1 MGIAVSDIVLIVL
14 VVLIIYVVFLSIK
27 IVPQSKVFV
36 IERFGKFTRILES
49 GLSLI
54 VPFVDRVAFRVDIL
68 ERQLPPF
75 KMSVITE
82 DNVEVELVATV
93 FFRVLDAAKSVYRIR
108 NIDLAIENTAISV
121 VRSAAG
127 KLELDDLQ
135 SSREAMNQEIAARL
149 SKAAEVWGVE
159 VTRTEIL
166 DVLVDE
172 KTKESQRQ
180 QLNAERERRAAIAR
194 AEGDKRSV
202 ELKADAELYE
212 AKKQAEAVK
221 VEADAEAYAVKIKA
235 EADAKQTELIA
246 EAINNNGQSAINYE
260 IMKRQVEGL
269 SDIASSNQTKTLF
282 IPSDITKALGT
293 LELFLDG
300 IVNKEVKN
308 DNWNPLYSGNVW
320 LIIGLTL
327 AILELTNGTLIV
339 FLPTG
344 LSGLLTG
351 LVLKL
356 QENETLGIFLEDWA
370 ITLTFWAIISLLLS
384 LALNF
389 LVKKRMISKDINNY
403 WSIENFLILMSVC
416 CPWF

>member
-1 MGIAVSDIVLIVL
+1 MTVGNGVL
-14 VVLIIYVVFLSIK
+14 VFLAILIIYVVYLGIK

-54 VPFVDRVAFRVDIL
+54 IPFIDRVAFRVDIL
-68 ERQLPPF
+68 ERQLPSF
-75 KMSVITE
+75 QMSVITE
-82 DNVEVELVATV
+82 DNVEVELVSTV

-121 VRSAAG
+121 IRSAAG

-180 QLNAERERRAAIAR
+180 QLNAERERRAKIAI

-221 VEADAEAYAVKIKA
+221 VQADADAYAVKIKA
-235 EADAKQTELIA
+235 SADAEQTTVIA
-246 EAINNNGQSAINYE
+246 EAINNNGQAAINYE
-260 IMKRQVEGL
+260 IMKRQVDGL
-269 SDIASSNQTKTLF
+269 AEVASSNQTKTLVV
-282 IPSDITKALGT
+282 PTDITKALGT
-293 LELFLDG
+293 LELFLDTIDKG
-300 IVNKEVKN
+300 KTN
-308 DNWNPLYSGNVW
+308 D
-320 LIIGLTL
+320 
-327 AILELTNGTLIV
+327 A
-339 FLPTG
+339 
-344 LSGLLTG
+344 
-351 LVLKL
+351 
-356 QENETLGIFLEDWA
+356 
-370 ITLTFWAIISLLLS
+370 
-384 LALNF
+384 
-389 LVKKRMISKDINNY
+389 
-403 WSIENFLILMSVC
+403 
-416 CPWF
+416 

>member
-1 MGIAVSDIVLIVL
+1 MTIGNGVL
-14 VVLIIYVVFLSIK
+14 VFLAILIIYVVYLGIK

-54 VPFVDRVAFRVDIL
+54 IPFIDRVAFRVDIL
-68 ERQLPPF
+68 ERQLPSF
-75 KMSVITE
+75 QMSVITE
-82 DNVEVELVATV
+82 DNVEVELVSTV

-121 VRSAAG
+121 IRSAAG

-180 QLNAERERRAAIAR
+180 QLNAERERRATIAK

-212 AKKQAEAVK
+212 AEKQADAVK
-221 VEADAEAYAVKIKA
+221 VQADADAYAVKVKA
-235 EADAKQTELIA
+235 AADAEQTRVIA

-269 SDIASSNQTKTLF
+269 AEVASSNQTKTLVV
-282 IPSDITKALGT
+282 PTDITKALGT
-293 LELFLDG
+293 LELFLDSIDKG
-300 IVNKEVKN
+300 KKN
-308 DNWNPLYSGNVW
+308 D
-320 LIIGLTL
+320 
-327 AILELTNGTLIV
+327 A
-339 FLPTG
+339 
-344 LSGLLTG
+344 
-351 LVLKL
+351 
-356 QENETLGIFLEDWA
+356 
-370 ITLTFWAIISLLLS
+370 
-384 LALNF
+384 
-389 LVKKRMISKDINNY
+389 
-403 WSIENFLILMSVC
+403 
-416 CPWF
+416 

>member
-1 MGIAVSDIVLIVL
+1 MTIGNGVL
-14 VVLIIYVVFLSIK
+14 VFLAILIIYVVYLGIK

-54 VPFVDRVAFRVDIL
+54 IPFIDRVAFRVDIL
-68 ERQLPPF
+68 ERQLPSF
-75 KMSVITE
+75 QMSVITE
-82 DNVEVELVATV
+82 DNVEVELVSTV

-121 VRSAAG
+121 IRSAAG

-180 QLNAERERRAAIAR
+180 QLNAERERRAKIAI

-221 VEADAEAYAVKIKA
+221 VQADADAYAVKVKA
-235 EADAKQTELIA
+235 SADAEQTTVIA
-246 EAINNNGQSAINYE
+246 EAINNNGQAAINYE

-269 SDIASSNQTKTLF
+269 AEVASSNQTKTLVV
-282 IPSDITKALGT
+282 PTDITKALGT
-293 LELFLDG
+293 LELFLDSIDKG
-300 IVNKEVKN
+300 KKN
-308 DNWNPLYSGNVW
+308 D
-320 LIIGLTL
+320 
-327 AILELTNGTLIV
+327 A
-339 FLPTG
+339 
-344 LSGLLTG
+344 
-351 LVLKL
+351 
-356 QENETLGIFLEDWA
+356 
-370 ITLTFWAIISLLLS
+370 
-384 LALNF
+384 
-389 LVKKRMISKDINNY
+389 
-403 WSIENFLILMSVC
+403 
-416 CPWF
+416 

>member
-1 MGIAVSDIVLIVL
+1 MTIANGVL
-14 VVLIIYVVFLSIK
+14 VFLAILIIYVIYLGIK

-49 GLSLI
+49 GLSII

-82 DNVEVELVATV
+82 DNVEVELVSTV

-108 NIDLAIENTAISV
+108 NIDLAIENTAISII
-121 VRSAAG
+121 RSAAG

-180 QLNAERERRAAIAR
+180 QLNAERERRATIAK

-212 AKKQAEAVK
+212 AQKQAEAVK
-221 VEADAEAYAVKIKA
+221 VQADADAYAVKVKA
-235 EADAKQTELIA
+235 EADAEQTRLIA
-246 EAINNNGQSAINYE
+246 EAIKNDGQPAINYE

-269 SDIASSNQTKTLF
+269 AEVASSNQTKTLVV
-282 IPSDITKALGT
+282 PTDITKALGT
-293 LELFLDG
+293 LELFLDSLDKG
-300 IVNKEVKN
+300 KTN
-308 DNWNPLYSGNVW
+308 D
-320 LIIGLTL
+320 
-327 AILELTNGTLIV
+327 A
-339 FLPTG
+339 
-344 LSGLLTG
+344 
-351 LVLKL
+351 
-356 QENETLGIFLEDWA
+356 
-370 ITLTFWAIISLLLS
+370 
-384 LALNF
+384 
-389 LVKKRMISKDINNY
+389 
-403 WSIENFLILMSVC
+403 
-416 CPWF
+416 

>member
-1 MGIAVSDIVLIVL
+1 MTVANGVL
-14 VVLIIYVVFLSIK
+14 VFLAILIIYVVYLGIK

-54 VPFVDRVAFRVDIL
+54 IPFIDRVAFRVDIL
-68 ERQLPPF
+68 ERQLPSF
-75 KMSVITE
+75 QMSVITE
-82 DNVEVELVATV
+82 DNVEVELVSTV

-121 VRSAAG
+121 IRSAAG

-180 QLNAERERRAAIAR
+180 QLNAERERRATIAK

-221 VEADAEAYAVKIKA
+221 VQADADAYAVKVKA
-235 EADAKQTELIA
+235 AADAEQTRVIA
-246 EAINNNGQSAINYE
+246 EAINNNGQAAINYE

-269 SDIASSNQTKTLF
+269 AEVASSNQTKTLVV
-282 IPSDITKALGT
+282 PTDITKALGT
-293 LELFLDG
+293 LELFLDSIDKG
-300 IVNKEVKN
+300 KKN
-308 DNWNPLYSGNVW
+308 D
-320 LIIGLTL
+320 
-327 AILELTNGTLIV
+327 A
-339 FLPTG
+339 
-344 LSGLLTG
+344 
-351 LVLKL
+351 
-356 QENETLGIFLEDWA
+356 
-370 ITLTFWAIISLLLS
+370 
-384 LALNF
+384 
-389 LVKKRMISKDINNY
+389 
-403 WSIENFLILMSVC
+403 
-416 CPWF
+416 

>member
-1 MGIAVSDIVLIVL
+1 MTVGNGVL
-14 VVLIIYVVFLSIK
+14 VFLAVLIIYVVYLGIK

-54 VPFVDRVAFRVDIL
+54 IPFIDRVAFRVDIL
-68 ERQLPPF
+68 ERQLPSF
-75 KMSVITE
+75 QMSVITE
-82 DNVEVELVATV
+82 DNVEVELVSTV

-121 VRSAAG
+121 IRSAAG

-180 QLNAERERRAAIAR
+180 QLNAERERRAKIAI

-221 VEADAEAYAVKIKA
+221 VQADADAYAVKVKA
-235 EADAKQTELIA
+235 SADAEQTTVIA
-246 EAINNNGQSAINYE
+246 EAINNNGQAAINYE
-260 IMKRQVEGL
+260 IMKRQVDGL
-269 SDIASSNQTKTLF
+269 AEVASSNQTKTLVV
-282 IPSDITKALGT
+282 PTDITKALGT
-293 LELFLDG
+293 LELFLDSIDKG
-300 IVNKEVKN
+300 KTN
-308 DNWNPLYSGNVW
+308 D
-320 LIIGLTL
+320 
-327 AILELTNGTLIV
+327 A
-339 FLPTG
+339 
-344 LSGLLTG
+344 
-351 LVLKL
+351 
-356 QENETLGIFLEDWA
+356 
-370 ITLTFWAIISLLLS
+370 
-384 LALNF
+384 
-389 LVKKRMISKDINNY
+389 
-403 WSIENFLILMSVC
+403 
-416 CPWF
+416 

>member
-1 MGIAVSDIVLIVL
+1 MTIANGVL
-14 VVLIIYVVFLSIK
+14 VFLAILIIYVIYLGIK

-49 GLSLI
+49 GLSII

-82 DNVEVELVATV
+82 DNVEVELVSTV

-108 NIDLAIENTAISV
+108 NIDLAIENTAISII
-121 VRSAAG
+121 RSAAG

-180 QLNAERERRAAIAR
+180 QLNAERERRATIAK

-212 AKKQAEAVK
+212 AQKQAEAVK
-221 VEADAEAYAVKIKA
+221 VQADADAYAVKITA
-235 EADAKQTELIA
+235 EADAEQTRLIA
-246 EAINNNGQSAINYE
+246 EAIKNDGQPAINYE
-260 IMKRQVEGL
+260 IMKRQVDGL
-269 SDIASSNQTKTLF
+269 AEVASSNQTKTLVV
-282 IPSDITKALGT
+282 PTDITKALGT
-293 LELFLDG
+293 LELFLDSLDKG
-300 IVNKEVKN
+300 KTN
-308 DNWNPLYSGNVW
+308 D
-320 LIIGLTL
+320 
-327 AILELTNGTLIV
+327 A
-339 FLPTG
+339 
-344 LSGLLTG
+344 
-351 LVLKL
+351 
-356 QENETLGIFLEDWA
+356 
-370 ITLTFWAIISLLLS
+370 
-384 LALNF
+384 
-389 LVKKRMISKDINNY
+389 
-403 WSIENFLILMSVC
+403 
-416 CPWF
+416 

>member
-1 MGIAVSDIVLIVL
+1 MGIEVSNIVLVVF

-54 VPFVDRVAFRVDIL
+54 VPFVDRVAFKVDIL

-194 AEGDKRSV
+194 AEGDKRSG

-246 EAINNNGQSAINYE
+246 EAINNDGQSAINYE

-308 DNWNPLYSGNVW
+308 DN
-320 LIIGLTL
+320 
-327 AILELTNGTLIV
+327 
-339 FLPTG
+339 
-344 LSGLLTG
+344 
-351 LVLKL
+351 
-356 QENETLGIFLEDWA
+356 
-370 ITLTFWAIISLLLS
+370 
-384 LALNF
+384 
-389 LVKKRMISKDINNY
+389 
-403 WSIENFLILMSVC
+403 
-416 CPWF
+416 

>member
-1 MGIAVSDIVLIVL
+1 MTVANGVL
-14 VVLIIYVVFLSIK
+14 VFLAILIIYVIYLGIK

-49 GLSLI
+49 GLSII

-82 DNVEVELVATV
+82 DNVEVELVSTV

-108 NIDLAIENTAISV
+108 NIDLAIENTAISII
-121 VRSAAG
+121 RSAAG

-180 QLNAERERRAAIAR
+180 QLNAERERRATIAK

-212 AKKQAEAVK
+212 AQKQAEAVK
-221 VEADAEAYAVKIKA
+221 VQADADAYAVKITA
-235 EADAKQTELIA
+235 EADAEQTRLIA
-246 EAINNNGQSAINYE
+246 EAIKNDGQPAINYE

-269 SDIASSNQTKTLF
+269 AEVASSNQTKTLVV
-282 IPSDITKALGT
+282 PTDITKALGT
-293 LELFLDG
+293 LELFLDSLDKG
-300 IVNKEVKN
+300 KTN
-308 DNWNPLYSGNVW
+308 D
-320 LIIGLTL
+320 
-327 AILELTNGTLIV
+327 A
-339 FLPTG
+339 
-344 LSGLLTG
+344 
-351 LVLKL
+351 
-356 QENETLGIFLEDWA
+356 
-370 ITLTFWAIISLLLS
+370 
-384 LALNF
+384 
-389 LVKKRMISKDINNY
+389 
-403 WSIENFLILMSVC
+403 
-416 CPWF
+416 

>member
-1 MGIAVSDIVLIVL
+1 MTVGNGVL
-14 VVLIIYVVFLSIK
+14 VFLAILIIYVVYLGIK

-54 VPFVDRVAFRVDIL
+54 IPFIDRVAFRVDIL
-68 ERQLPPF
+68 ERQLPSF
-75 KMSVITE
+75 QMSVITE
-82 DNVEVELVATV
+82 DNVEVELVSTV

-121 VRSAAG
+121 IRSAAG

-180 QLNAERERRAAIAR
+180 QLNAERERRAKIAI

-221 VEADAEAYAVKIKA
+221 VQADADAYAVKVKA
-235 EADAKQTELIA
+235 SADAEQTAVIA
-246 EAINNNGQSAINYE
+246 EAINNNGQAAINYE
-260 IMKRQVEGL
+260 IMKRQVDGL
-269 SDIASSNQTKTLF
+269 AEVASSNQTKTLVV
-282 IPSDITKALGT
+282 PTDITKALGT
-293 LELFLDG
+293 LELFLDSIDKG
-300 IVNKEVKN
+300 KTN
-308 DNWNPLYSGNVW
+308 D
-320 LIIGLTL
+320 
-327 AILELTNGTLIV
+327 
-339 FLPTG
+339 
-344 LSGLLTG
+344 
-351 LVLKL
+351 
-356 QENETLGIFLEDWA
+356 D
-370 ITLTFWAIISLLLS
+370 
-384 LALNF
+384 
-389 LVKKRMISKDINNY
+389 
-403 WSIENFLILMSVC
+403 
-416 CPWF
+416 

>member
-1 MGIAVSDIVLIVL
+1 MTVGNGVL
-14 VVLIIYVVFLSIK
+14 VFLAILIIYVVYLGIK

-54 VPFVDRVAFRVDIL
+54 IPFIDRVAFRVDIL
-68 ERQLPPF
+68 ERQLPSF
-75 KMSVITE
+75 QMSVITE
-82 DNVEVELVATV
+82 DNVEVELVSTV

-121 VRSAAG
+121 IRSAAG

-180 QLNAERERRAAIAR
+180 QLNAERERRATIAK

-212 AKKQAEAVK
+212 AEKQADAVK
-221 VEADAEAYAVKIKA
+221 VQADADAYAVKVKA
-235 EADAKQTELIA
+235 AADAEQTAVIA

-269 SDIASSNQTKTLF
+269 TEVASSNQTKTLVV
-282 IPSDITKALGT
+282 PTDITKALGT
-293 LELFLDG
+293 LELFLDSIDKG
-300 IVNKEVKN
+300 KKN
-308 DNWNPLYSGNVW
+308 D
-320 LIIGLTL
+320 
-327 AILELTNGTLIV
+327 A
-339 FLPTG
+339 
-344 LSGLLTG
+344 
-351 LVLKL
+351 
-356 QENETLGIFLEDWA
+356 
-370 ITLTFWAIISLLLS
+370 
-384 LALNF
+384 
-389 LVKKRMISKDINNY
+389 
-403 WSIENFLILMSVC
+403 
-416 CPWF
+416 

>member
-1 MGIAVSDIVLIVL
+1 MTVGNGVL
-14 VVLIIYVVFLSIK
+14 VFLAILIIYVVYLGIK

-54 VPFVDRVAFRVDIL
+54 IPFIDRVAFRVDIL
-68 ERQLPPF
+68 ERQLPSF
-75 KMSVITE
+75 QMSVITE
-82 DNVEVELVATV
+82 DNVEVELVSTV

-121 VRSAAG
+121 IRSAAG

-180 QLNAERERRAAIAR
+180 QLNAERERRATIAK

-212 AKKQAEAVK
+212 AEKQADAVK
-221 VEADAEAYAVKIKA
+221 VQADADAYAVKIKA
-235 EADAKQTELIA
+235 AADAEQTRVIA
-246 EAINNNGQSAINYE
+246 EAINNNGQAAINYE

-269 SDIASSNQTKTLF
+269 AEVASSNQTKTLVV
-282 IPSDITKALGT
+282 PTDITKALGT
-293 LELFLDG
+293 LELFLDSIDKG
-300 IVNKEVKN
+300 KN
-308 DNWNPLYSGNVW
+308 ND
-320 LIIGLTL
+320 
-327 AILELTNGTLIV
+327 A
-339 FLPTG
+339 
-344 LSGLLTG
+344 
-351 LVLKL
+351 
-356 QENETLGIFLEDWA
+356 
-370 ITLTFWAIISLLLS
+370 
-384 LALNF
+384 
-389 LVKKRMISKDINNY
+389 
-403 WSIENFLILMSVC
+403 
-416 CPWF
+416 

>member
-1 MGIAVSDIVLIVL
+1 MTIGNGVL
-14 VVLIIYVVFLSIK
+14 VFLAILIIYVIYLGIK

-49 GLSLI
+49 GLSI
-54 VPFVDRVAFRVDIL
+54 IIPFIDRVAFRVDIL

-82 DNVEVELVATV
+82 DNVEVELVSTV

-108 NIDLAIENTAISV
+108 NIDLAIENTAISII
-121 VRSAAG
+121 RSAAG

-180 QLNAERERRAAIAR
+180 QLNAERERRATIAK

-212 AKKQAEAVK
+212 AQKQAEAVK
-221 VEADAEAYAVKIKA
+221 VQADADAYAVKITA
-235 EADAKQTELIA
+235 EADAEQTRLIA
-246 EAINNNGQSAINYE
+246 EAIKNDGQPAINYE
-260 IMKRQVEGL
+260 IMKRQVDGL
-269 SDIASSNQTKTLF
+269 AEVASSNQTKTLV
-282 IPSDITKALGT
+282 IPTDITKTLGT
-293 LELFLDG
+293 FEVFLDSLDKG
-300 IVNKEVKN
+300 KKN
-308 DNWNPLYSGNVW
+308 D
-320 LIIGLTL
+320 
-327 AILELTNGTLIV
+327 A
-339 FLPTG
+339 
-344 LSGLLTG
+344 
-351 LVLKL
+351 
-356 QENETLGIFLEDWA
+356 
-370 ITLTFWAIISLLLS
+370 
-384 LALNF
+384 
-389 LVKKRMISKDINNY
+389 
-403 WSIENFLILMSVC
+403 
-416 CPWF
+416 

>member
-1 MGIAVSDIVLIVL
+1 MTFGNGVL
-14 VVLIIYVVFLSIK
+14 VFLAILIIYVIYLGIK

-49 GLSLI
+49 GLSII

-82 DNVEVELVATV
+82 DNVEVELVSTV

-108 NIDLAIENTAISV
+108 NIDLAIENTAISII
-121 VRSAAG
+121 RSAAG

-180 QLNAERERRAAIAR
+180 QLNAERERRATIAK

-212 AKKQAEAVK
+212 AQKQAEAVK
-221 VEADAEAYAVKIKA
+221 VQADADAYAVKITA
-235 EADAKQTELIA
+235 EADAEQTRLIA
-246 EAINNNGQSAINYE
+246 EAIKNDGQPAINYE

-269 SDIASSNQTKTLF
+269 AEVASSNQTKTLVV
-282 IPSDITKALGT
+282 PTDITKALGT
-293 LELFLDG
+293 LELFLDSLDKG
-300 IVNKEVKN
+300 KTN
-308 DNWNPLYSGNVW
+308 D
-320 LIIGLTL
+320 
-327 AILELTNGTLIV
+327 A
-339 FLPTG
+339 
-344 LSGLLTG
+344 
-351 LVLKL
+351 
-356 QENETLGIFLEDWA
+356 
-370 ITLTFWAIISLLLS
+370 
-384 LALNF
+384 
-389 LVKKRMISKDINNY
+389 
-403 WSIENFLILMSVC
+403 
-416 CPWF
+416 

>member
-1 MGIAVSDIVLIVL
+1 MTVGNGVL
-14 VVLIIYVVFLSIK
+14 VFLAILIIYVVYLGIK

-54 VPFVDRVAFRVDIL
+54 IPFIDRVAFRVDIL
-68 ERQLPPF
+68 ERQLPSF
-75 KMSVITE
+75 QMSVITE
-82 DNVEVELVATV
+82 DNVEVELVSTV

-121 VRSAAG
+121 IRSAAG

-180 QLNAERERRAAIAR
+180 QLNAERERRATIAK

-212 AKKQAEAVK
+212 AEKQADAVK
-221 VEADAEAYAVKIKA
+221 VQADADAYAVKVKA
-235 EADAKQTELIA
+235 AADAEQTRVIA

-269 SDIASSNQTKTLF
+269 AEVASSNQTKTLVV
-282 IPSDITKALGT
+282 PTDITKALGT
-293 LELFLDG
+293 LELFLDSIDKG
-300 IVNKEVKN
+300 KN
-308 DNWNPLYSGNVW
+308 ND
-320 LIIGLTL
+320 
-327 AILELTNGTLIV
+327 A
-339 FLPTG
+339 
-344 LSGLLTG
+344 
-351 LVLKL
+351 
-356 QENETLGIFLEDWA
+356 
-370 ITLTFWAIISLLLS
+370 
-384 LALNF
+384 
-389 LVKKRMISKDINNY
+389 
-403 WSIENFLILMSVC
+403 
-416 CPWF
+416 

>member
-1 MGIAVSDIVLIVL
+1 MTIGNGVL
-14 VVLIIYVVFLSIK
+14 VFLAILIIYVVYLGIK

-54 VPFVDRVAFRVDIL
+54 IPFVDRVAFRVDIL
-68 ERQLPPF
+68 ERQLPSF
-75 KMSVITE
+75 NMSVITE
-82 DNVEVELVATV
+82 DNVEVELVSTV

-121 VRSAAG
+121 IRSAAG

-180 QLNAERERRAAIAR
+180 QLNAERERRAKIAI

-221 VEADAEAYAVKIKA
+221 VQADADAYAVKVKA
-235 EADAKQTELIA
+235 SADAEQTTVIA
-246 EAINNNGQSAINYE
+246 EAINNNGQAAINYE
-260 IMKRQVEGL
+260 IMKRQVDGL
-269 SDIASSNQTKTLF
+269 AEVASSNQTKTLVV
-282 IPSDITKALGT
+282 PTDITKALGT
-293 LELFLDG
+293 LELFLDSIDKG
-300 IVNKEVKN
+300 KTN
-308 DNWNPLYSGNVW
+308 D
-320 LIIGLTL
+320 
-327 AILELTNGTLIV
+327 A
-339 FLPTG
+339 
-344 LSGLLTG
+344 
-351 LVLKL
+351 
-356 QENETLGIFLEDWA
+356 
-370 ITLTFWAIISLLLS
+370 
-384 LALNF
+384 
-389 LVKKRMISKDINNY
+389 
-403 WSIENFLILMSVC
+403 
-416 CPWF
+416 

>member
-1 MGIAVSDIVLIVL
+1 MTFGNGVL
-14 VVLIIYVVFLSIK
+14 VFLAILIIYVIYLGIK

-49 GLSLI
+49 GLSII

-75 KMSVITE
+75 NMSVITE
-82 DNVEVELVATV
+82 DNVEVELVSTV

-108 NIDLAIENTAISV
+108 NIDLAIENTAISII
-121 VRSAAG
+121 RSAAG

-180 QLNAERERRAAIAR
+180 QLNAERERRATIAK

-212 AKKQAEAVK
+212 AQKQAEAVK
-221 VEADAEAYAVKIKA
+221 VQADADAYAVKIKA
-235 EADAKQTELIA
+235 EADAEQTRLIA
-246 EAINNNGQSAINYE
+246 EAIKNDGQPAINYE
-260 IMKRQVEGL
+260 IMKRQVDGL
-269 SDIASSNQTKTLF
+269 AEVASSNQTKTLVV
-282 IPSDITKALGT
+282 PTDITKALGT
-293 LELFLDG
+293 LELFLDSLDKG
-300 IVNKEVKN
+300 KTN
-308 DNWNPLYSGNVW
+308 D
-320 LIIGLTL
+320 
-327 AILELTNGTLIV
+327 A
-339 FLPTG
+339 
-344 LSGLLTG
+344 
-351 LVLKL
+351 
-356 QENETLGIFLEDWA
+356 
-370 ITLTFWAIISLLLS
+370 
-384 LALNF
+384 
-389 LVKKRMISKDINNY
+389 
-403 WSIENFLILMSVC
+403 
-416 CPWF
+416 